1 MTARTY
7 NIALTL
13 EHPEDIRSEDEL
25 ETLLEATVGYRFL
38 GEYRISVFE
47 GWPVSPDQDFP
58 PIWDGYETAVS
69 HSAPKVKP
77 ADCMLIAVHESI
89 LPVGRGDDFIE
100 TTNVVYVGPNQN
112 LALLSLQEKHG
123 YIETWSNGKR
133 IAVSIKN

>member
-13 EHPEDIRSEDEL
+13 EHPEDMRSEDEL
-25 ETLLEATVGYRFL
+25 ETLLEATVGSRFL

-47 GWPVSPDQDFP
+47 GLPPIEQAFP
-58 PIWDGYETAVS
+58 PIWGGYETAVS
-69 HSAPKVKP
+69 PSAPSVKP
-77 ADCMLIAVHESI
+77 ADYMLVAVHESI